1 MLRTAS
7 SMRHSSGGT
16 AERAEPTTCLTSTGR
31 ELLECSKNLATKTLA
46 SSKALLSTKE
56 RSRSLETVC
65 KASGVDRGSAFQ
77 ASDSLGESWC
87 RKA

>member
-1 MLRTAS
+1 
-7 SMRHSSGGT
+7 MRHSSGGT
-16 AERAEPTTCLTSTGR
+16 AERADPTTCLTSTGR

-46 SSKALLSTKE
+46 SSKALLSSRE

-77 ASDSLGESWC
+77 ASGSLGESWC
-87 RKA
+87 RQAQAAVIE